1 MVEIKRVMAEAYCE
15 LVIEGSIDASS
26 SIHLENSLEQVILE
40 GNSVLLI
47 NMSGLT
53 YISSAGLGAFISKL
67 DIINQRDIQ
76 MIFFQL
82 SPAVASV
89 FEILGIGDLLDI
101 VADKETA
108 IGKIK

>member
-1 MVEIKRVMAEAYCE
+1 M
-15 LVIEGSIDASS
+15 
-26 SIHLENSLEQVILE
+26 
-40 GNSVLLI
+40 
-47 NMSGLT
+47 
-53 YISSAGLGAFISKL
+53 GAFISKL

-89 FEILGIGDLLDI
+89 FEILGLGDLLDI